1 MTSNRDTSDR
11 ARVEVRPG
19 VLLWLSGADLVAF
32 RARQD
37 TPDAPEAITSASVS
51 PPENAALV
59 TPKPRKS
66 AAPVK
71 RATRKPAKG

>member
-32 RARQD
+32 RARQAS
-37 TPDAPEAITSASVS
+37 PDAPAITSAAVAA
-51 PPENAALV
+51 PENAALV
-59 TPKPRKS
+59 TPKPRKP
-66 AAPVK
+66 ALVK
-71 RATRKPAKG
+71 RATRKRA

>member
-37 TPDAPEAITSASVS
+37 TPDAPEAITSATVAA
-51 PPENAALV
+51 PENAALAV
-59 TPKPRKS
+59 PKPRQS
-66 AAPVK
+66 APVK
-71 RATRKPAKG
+71 RATRKKV

>member
-1 MTSNRDTSDR
+1 MTSNRDTSER

-37 TPDAPEAITSASVS
+37 TPDAPEAITSASVT

-59 TPKPRKS
+59 TPKPRQS
-66 AAPVK
+66 APVK
-71 RATRKPAKG
+71 RATRKKV